1 MHHAFSRRFNRRMKT
16 LLKYERRSPRTRVFY
31 RHLKTAAA
39 MLLVVLTLSFG
50 TVMSVEAYRVR
61 FFNIVTEVWEE
72 LTSIVVSSD
81 ENADLDKLIPISP
94 TYIPDGYKVAESNS
108 NQYEN
113 TVIYTDDAGNEI
125 YYAQNL
131 LTQGEE
137 IRDTE
142 NAEISTVTLD
152 GQKVMVVKNKGVTQ
166 IYWNDRACAFS
177 LISNIGEEELLHM
190 AKAVINQGK

>member
-1 MHHAFSRRFNRRMKT
+1 MSELVSDDLLYRYVPMAESAMLDKLPAEGDMHHAFSRRFNRRMKA

-61 FFNIVTEVWEE
+61 FFNIVMEVWEE

-108 NQYEN
+108 NQY
-113 TVIYTDDAGNEI
+113 
-125 YYAQNL
+125 
-131 LTQGEE
+131 
-137 IRDTE
+137 
-142 NAEISTVTLD
+142 
-152 GQKVMVVKNKGVTQ
+152 
-166 IYWNDRACAFS
+166 
-177 LISNIGEEELLHM
+177 
-190 AKAVINQGK
+190 